1 MKEKAEMANYRYLT
15 KDENA
20 ATITGKVA
28 ADDKETVIKELR
40 KRNLIVISVEEIK
53 GFSFKDLSFG
63 GEKIKGDDLVIFT
76 RQLSTM
82 IEAGIPILQSLEAL
96 EEQITQKYFKSV
108 VAAIREDVSVGNS
121 LSIAFGKHTK
131 VFNNLFISM
140 IKAGETGGALNVL
153 LDRVAGYMEKS
164 LKLKHKVQSA
174 MVYPI
179 LVITMAIGITLLLL
193 IKVVPTFKG
202 IYDSLGQKLPMMTE
216 ILIFISSNLRASFI
230 WILAIGFL
238 LFVVFINYKKTEA
251 GSLRVDRL
259 MLKLPIFGPL
269 IQKVAL
275 SRFSRTLATLI
286 QSGVPILTAL
296 DIVGKSSGNRV
307 IEVTVKDAAAHIQ
320 EGESLSDPLI
330 QSGVFPQMV
339 TRMIS
344 VGEKTGKLDAMLT
357 KVAEFYEDQVDTAVA
372 GLTSMIEPLIIGFL
386 GIVVGFIVI
395 ALFLPII
402 NLTTVIR

>member
-1 MKEKAEMANYRYLT
+1 MANYRYLA

-20 ATITGKVA
+20 ASVTGNVVA
-28 ADDKETVIKELR
+28 EDKETVIKELR
-40 KRNLIVISVEEIK
+40 KRNLIVISVKEVK
-53 GFSFKDLSFG
+53 GFSFKDISI
-63 GEKIKGDDLVIFT
+63 GEERVKGDDLVIFT

-96 EEQITQKYFKSV
+96 EEQITQKHFKSV
-108 VAAIREDVSVGNS
+108 IAAIREDVSIGNS
-121 LSIAFGKHTK
+121 LSVAFGKHAK

-153 LDRVAGYMEKS
+153 LDRIAGYMEKA
-164 LKLKHKVQSA
+164 LKLKRKVQSA

-179 LVITMAIGITLLLL
+179 VVITMAFLITLVLL

-202 IYDSLGQKLPMMTE
+202 IYDSLGQKLPAMTE
-216 ILIFISSNLRASFI
+216 FLIFISNNLRSSFL
-230 WILAIGFL
+230 WIAMAGFL
-238 LFVVFINYKKTEA
+238 LFVGFINYRKTES
-251 GSLRVDRL
+251 GSLRIDRIAL
-259 MLKLPIFGPL
+259 HLPIFGPL

-286 QSGVPILTAL
+286 QSGVPILIAL

-307 IEVTVKDAAAHIQ
+307 IEVTVKDAATHIQ

-344 VGEKTGKLDAMLT
+344 VGEKTGKLDIMLT

>member
-1 MKEKAEMANYRYLT
+1 MPNYRYLA

-20 ATITGKVA
+20 ASVTGKVMA
-28 ADDKETVIKELR
+28 EDKETVLKELR
-40 KRNLIVISVEEIK
+40 KRNLIIISVQEVK
-53 GFSFKDLSFG
+53 GFSLKDFSI
-63 GEKIKGDDLVIFT
+63 GEEQVKADDLVIFT

-96 EEQITQKYFKSV
+96 EEQITQKHFKGV
-108 VAAIREDVSVGNS
+108 VAAIREDVSIGNS
-121 LSIAFGKHTK
+121 LSVAFGKHTR

-153 LDRVAGYMEKS
+153 LDRIAGYMEKA
-164 LKLKHKVQSA
+164 LKLKRKVQSA

-179 LVITMAIGITLLLL
+179 VVITMAFLITLVLL

-202 IYDSLGQKLPMMTE
+202 IYDSLGQKLPAMTQFL
-216 ILIFISSNLRASFI
+216 ILISNNLRSSFLWVI
-230 WILAIGFL
+230 AIGFMI
-238 LFVVFINYKKTEA
+238 FVVFINYRKTES
-251 GSLRVDRL
+251 GSLQVDRA

-286 QSGVPILTAL
+286 QSGVPILVAL

-307 IEVTVKDAAAHIQ
+307 IEVTVKDAATHIQ

-344 VGEKTGKLDAMLT
+344 VGEKTGKLDTMLT

-386 GIVVGFIVI
+386 GIVVGFIVV

-402 NLTTVIR
+402 NLTSVIR

>member
-1 MKEKAEMANYRYLT
+1 MANYRYLA

-20 ATITGKVA
+20 ANVTGKVV

-40 KRNLIVISVEEIK
+40 KRNLIVISVEESR
-53 GFSFKDLSFG
+53 GFSFKDFSVG
-63 GEKIKGDDLVIFT
+63 DEKVKGDDLVIFT

-96 EEQITQKYFKSV
+96 EEQITQKYFKSI
-108 VAAIREDVSVGNS
+108 VAAIREDVSTGNS
-121 LSIAFGKHTK
+121 LSVAFGKHTK

-153 LDRVAGYMEKS
+153 LDRIAGYMEKA
-164 LKLKHKVQSA
+164 LKLKRKVQSA

-179 LVITMAIGITLLLL
+179 LVITMAFLITMVLL

-202 IYDSLGQKLPMMTE
+202 IYDSLGQKLPVMTQT
-216 ILIFISSNLRASFI
+216 LIFISDNLRSSFLWVI
-230 WILAIGFL
+230 AAGFL
-238 LFVVFINYKKTEA
+238 LFIAFINYRKTEA
-251 GSLRVDRL
+251 GSLHVDRM

-286 QSGVPILTAL
+286 QSGVPILIAL

-307 IEVTVKDAAAHIQ
+307 IEVTVKNAAAHIQ

-357 KVAEFYEDQVDTAVA
+357 KIAEFYEDQVDAAVA

-402 NLTTVIR
+402 NLTTVIH

>member
-1 MKEKAEMANYRYLT
+1 MANYRYLT

>member
-1 MKEKAEMANYRYLT
+1 MANYRYIA

-20 ATITGKVA
+20 ATVTGKVVA
-28 ADDKETVIKELR
+28 EDRETVIKELR
-40 KRNLIVISVEEIK
+40 KRNLVVISVQEAK
-53 GFSFKDLSFG
+53 GFSVSDLSFG
-63 GEKIKGDDLVIFT
+63 GEKVKAEDLVIFT

-82 IEAGIPILQSLEAL
+82 IEAGIPILQTLEAL
-96 EEQITQKYFKSV
+96 EEQLTHKYFKSV
-108 VAAIREDVSVGNS
+108 VKAVREDVSMGNS
-121 LSIAFGKHTK
+121 LSVAFGKHNK

-153 LDRVAGYMEKS
+153 LDRIAGYMEKA
-164 LKLKHKVQSA
+164 LKLKSKVQSA

-179 LVITMAIGITLLLL
+179 LVITMAIGITFFLL

-202 IYDSLGQKLPMMTE
+202 IYDSLGQKLPAMTQS
-216 ILIFISSNLRASFI
+216 LIFISSNLRASFL
-230 WILAIGFL
+230 WIIGGGFL
-238 LFVVFINYKKTEA
+238 LFVLFINYRKTEK
-251 GSLRVDRL
+251 GSLYIDRA

-307 IEVTVKDAAAHIQ
+307 IEITVQDAAAHIQ
-320 EGESLSDPLI
+320 EGESLSGPLI
-330 QSGVFPQMV
+330 QSGIFPQMV

-344 VGEKTGKLDAMLT
+344 VGEKTGKLDTMLT
-357 KVAEFYEDQVDTAVA
+357 KIAEFYDDQVDAAVA

-386 GIVVGFIVI
+386 GIVVGFIVV

-402 NLTTVIR
+402 SLTTMIH